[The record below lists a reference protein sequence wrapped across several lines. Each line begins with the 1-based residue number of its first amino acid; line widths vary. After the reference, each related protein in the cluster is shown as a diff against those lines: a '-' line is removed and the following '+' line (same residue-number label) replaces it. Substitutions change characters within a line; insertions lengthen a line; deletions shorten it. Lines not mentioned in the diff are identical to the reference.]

1 MTDKFRDLH
10 GCIAD
15 VSRHYHFR
23 ETPQGL
29 TAAQEWIT
37 NLLHWLSDLLARLF
51 ALAPMPSDTR
61 AVSNLI
67 KNIWYLV
74 GFLCVLVLIYLL
86 AFNFWR
92 RFKRTSVPSLNAVTV
107 SKLIMSEDWRNEARR
122 LAEESNWRA
131 ACRALYMSCLRMFDE
146 AAILPF
152 AVSRTNY
159 EYWYALAKEKGI
171 QTNFR
176 QLANVVDQT
185 WFGKQV
191 ASQPDFEQ
199 CSKLLDDIE
208 REVGKSPPRRSK
220 P

>member
-1 MTDKFRDLH
+1 
-10 GCIAD
+10 
-15 VSRHYHFR
+15 
-23 ETPQGL
+23 
-29 TAAQEWIT
+29 
-37 NLLHWLSDLLARLF
+37 
-51 ALAPMPSDTR
+51 MPSDTR